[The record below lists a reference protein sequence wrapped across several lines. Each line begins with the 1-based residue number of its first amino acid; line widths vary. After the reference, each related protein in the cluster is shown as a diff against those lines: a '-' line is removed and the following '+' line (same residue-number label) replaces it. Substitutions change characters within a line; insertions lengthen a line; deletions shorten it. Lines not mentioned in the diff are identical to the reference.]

1 MCAVNAQSGIKSVED
16 WLAAKKP
23 LTIAGFAPGS
33 TPSDV
38 PKLLSAAIGLPL
50 RVIEGYR
57 GGAKARLAVEM
68 GEVDGY
74 CGSWQTV
81 QSIWREA
88 FDSGK
93 IRVLIQANL
102 ESHPD
107 LKDVPLAM
115 DYAKTDEARQLLKVL
130 DYAYSAPFKYSVP
143 PGVPQD
149 RLRMLQKGFVA
160 ALRDPKLL
168 VMAKRAQM
176 EIAPVDGVAT
186 AKIVNELYDMNAAT
200 KTELQRIL
208 LPKK

>member
-1 MCAVNAQSGIKSVED
+1 M
-16 WLAAKKP
+16 
-23 LTIAGFAPGS
+23 
-33 TPSDV
+33 
-38 PKLLSAAIGLPL
+38 PKLLNAAIGLPL

-93 IRVLIQANL
+93 IRVVIQANL
-102 ESHPD
+102 KSHPD

-130 DYAYSAPFKYSVP
+130 DYAYSAPFKYSVT

-149 RLRMLQKGFVA
+149 RLIMLQKGFVA

-168 VMAKRAQM
+168 AMAKRAQM